1 MIGHNDCQS
10 CGLPLEKDP
19 KGGGTYSDGRK
30 SHSYCSYCYSGG
42 RFTHP
47 ELTVSRMKELSAERL
62 HEKGY
67 PLFLARFMVRN
78 LHKLERWNV
87 SKPLAQG
94 RRS

>member
-1 MIGHNDCQS
+1 MMSHNDCQS
-10 CGLPLEKDP
+10 CGLPLDP
-19 KGGGTYSDGRK
+19 KGGGTYSDGRR

-47 ELTVSRMKELSAERL
+47 ELTVGRMKELSAERL
-62 HEKGY
+62 HARGY

-87 SKPLAQG
+87 S
-94 RRS
+94 RSPSLRL

>member
-1 MIGHNDCQS
+1 MRTHNDCQS
-10 CGLPLEKDP
+10 CGLPLDK
-19 KGGGTYSDGRK
+19 GGTYSDGRR
-30 SHSYCSYCYSGG
+30 SHSYCTHCYSGG

-47 ELTVSRMKELSAERL
+47 ELTVNRMKELSAERL
-62 HEKGY
+62 HARGY

-87 SKPLAQG
+87 SRPLAQS